1 MIAGLAFQV
10 VTLFAFIS
18 LSLDFAYRT
27 WSRHRKLGAS
37 SMDQSPAL
45 IALRNSVA
53 FKGFL
58 GALALATIG
67 IFWRSVYRVAELAQG
82 WDGALIRKQN
92 LFIAFEGVM
101 VIIAV
106 LALNVFHPAV
116 CFGSKVQKANEEHNE
131 MNAYTGVTS
140 GTTSPHEK
148 AKESAA
154 VSSNG
159 STV

>member
-1 MIAGLAFQV
+1 M
-10 VTLFAFIS
+10 
-18 LSLDFAYRT
+18 
-27 WSRHRKLGAS
+27 
-37 SMDQSPAL
+37 
-45 IALRNSVA
+45 A

-82 WDGALIRKQN
+82 WDGALIRRQD

-116 CFGSKVQKANEEHNE
+116 CFGSKVQKANEEHTE
-131 MNAYTGVTS
+131 MGAYNGVTS
-140 GTTSPHEK
+140 GNTSPHEK
-148 AKESAA
+148 VKGSAA